1 MSRRKKER
9 VSWHPEALTALVLSV
24 ASFFAVL
31 LSLDAV
37 AAPLSHLA
45 DEDPAAWFVDGSWI
59 VQICLLFGDL
69 LFSWY
74 MNDNQIKWE
83 GLLVSFLRKH
93 GMRLSFLNLGISFH
107 MSIWYMLQTLEMSYL
122 SHTTSFLVVVSPV
135 NHIVAT

>member
-9 VSWHPEALTALVLSV
+9 VSWHPEALTALVLSL

-74 MNDNQIKWE
+74 MNDNQIKWG
-83 GLLVSFLRKH
+83 GLLASIDGHLARYPWGPEARPILARPEH
-93 GMRLSFLNLGISFH
+93 GTGPNIIGLG
-107 MSIWYMLQTLEMSYL
+107 
-122 SHTTSFLVVVSPV
+122 P
-135 NHIVAT
+135 ARAR

>member
-1 MSRRKKER
+1 MSRREKER
-9 VSWHPEALTALVLSV
+9 VSWDREALTALVLSL

-74 MNDNQIKWE
+74 MNDNQIKWG
-83 GLLVSFLRKH
+83 GLLASL
-93 GMRLSFLNLGISFH
+93 
-107 MSIWYMLQTLEMSYL
+107 
-122 SHTTSFLVVVSPV
+122 
-135 NHIVAT
+135 